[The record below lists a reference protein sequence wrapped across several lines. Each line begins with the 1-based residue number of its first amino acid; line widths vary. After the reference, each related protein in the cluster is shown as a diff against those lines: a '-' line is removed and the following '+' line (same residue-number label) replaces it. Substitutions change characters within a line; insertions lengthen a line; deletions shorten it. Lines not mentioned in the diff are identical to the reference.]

1 MRTKTVR
8 ILNIVAGILL
18 IAAGIYCLCNEDV
31 AVLSAGLMLGI
42 FMLAAGIAEI
52 VVFAGTSGMLIG
64 SGWLLLDGVLTVIM
78 SLFLL
83 FNQWFTLLSLPF
95 LFTVW
100 LMFSGI
106 SRFVSAFDLHALG
119 VRGWG
124 WVLAVGILLMGAEI
138 LFYPTAIGSEPIL
151 DCDSMPHWRRCMQGH
166 AAANIMPLIAANR
179 IGTETVQPSEDNQQ
193 QSSSLTFYG
202 SSFIADETGALVE
215 QADRENEGVLTHTFD
230 LDAIREMRH
239 SWGVFRDRRPE
250 MYGALKSF
258 GR

>member
-1 MRTKTVR
+1 MHTKTVR

-52 VVFAGTSGMLIG
+52 VVFAGTSGVLIG

-83 FNQWFTLLSLPF
+83 FNQWFTLLPLPF

-124 WVLAVGILLMGAEI
+124 WVLAVGILLMVAGFI
-138 LFYPTAIGSEPIL
+138 
-151 DCDSMPHWRRCMQGH
+151 CMMDPWVS
-166 AAANIMPLIAANR
+166 AAAV
-179 IGTETVQPSEDNQQ
+179 GVTVGMVF
-193 QSSSLTFYG
+193 L
-202 SSFIADETGALVE
+202 L
-215 QADRENEGVLTHTFD
+215 EGISAIVCACISRTKD
-230 LDAIREMRH
+230 L
-239 SWGVFRDRRPE
+239 
-250 MYGALKSF
+250 
-258 GR
+258 

>member
-42 FMLAAGIAEI
+42 FMLAAGFAEI
-52 VVFAGTSGMLIG
+52 VVFAGTSGVLIG

-95 LFTVW
+95 IFTVW

-124 WVLAVGILLMGAEI
+124 WVLAVGILLMVAGFI
-138 LFYPTAIGSEPIL
+138 
-151 DCDSMPHWRRCMQGH
+151 CMMDPWVS
-166 AAANIMPLIAANR
+166 AAAV
-179 IGTETVQPSEDNQQ
+179 GVTVGMVF
-193 QSSSLTFYG
+193 L
-202 SSFIADETGALVE
+202 L
-215 QADRENEGVLTHTFD
+215 EGISAIVCACISRTKD
-230 LDAIREMRH
+230 L
-239 SWGVFRDRRPE
+239 
-250 MYGALKSF
+250 
-258 GR
+258 

>member
-52 VVFAGTSGMLIG
+52 VVFAGTSGVLIG

-95 LFTVW
+95 IFTVW

-106 SRFVSAFDLHALG
+106 SRFVSAVDLHALG
-119 VRGWG
+119 VRSWG
-124 WVLAVGILLMGAEI
+124 WVLAVGILLMVAGFI
-138 LFYPTAIGSEPIL
+138 
-151 DCDSMPHWRRCMQGH
+151 CMMDPWVS
-166 AAANIMPLIAANR
+166 AAAV
-179 IGTETVQPSEDNQQ
+179 GVTV
-193 QSSSLTFYG
+193 G
-202 SSFIADETGALVE
+202 LVFLL
-215 QADRENEGVLTHTFD
+215 EGISAIVCACISRTKD
-230 LDAIREMRH
+230 L
-239 SWGVFRDRRPE
+239 
-250 MYGALKSF
+250 
-258 GR
+258 

>member
-52 VVFAGTSGMLIG
+52 VVFAGTSGVLIG

-124 WVLAVGILLMGAEI
+124 WVLAVGILLMVAGFI
-138 LFYPTAIGSEPIL
+138 
-151 DCDSMPHWRRCMQGH
+151 CMMDPWVS
-166 AAANIMPLIAANR
+166 AAAV
-179 IGTETVQPSEDNQQ
+179 GVTVGMAF
-193 QSSSLTFYG
+193 L
-202 SSFIADETGALVE
+202 L
-215 QADRENEGVLTHTFD
+215 EGISAIVCACISRTKD
-230 LDAIREMRH
+230 L
-239 SWGVFRDRRPE
+239 
-250 MYGALKSF
+250 
-258 GR
+258 

>member
-18 IAAGIYCLCNEDV
+18 IAAGVYCLCNEDV

-52 VVFAGTSGMLIG
+52 VVFAGTSGVLIG

-95 LFTVW
+95 IFTVW

-124 WVLAVGILLMGAEI
+124 WVLAVGILLMVAGFI
-138 LFYPTAIGSEPIL
+138 CMMDPWVSITAVG
-151 DCDSMPHWRRCMQGH
+151 M
-166 AAANIMPLIAANR
+166 
-179 IGTETVQPSEDNQQ
+179 TV
-193 QSSSLTFYG
+193 G
-202 SSFIADETGALVE
+202 LVFLL
-215 QADRENEGVLTHTFD
+215 EGVSSIIYACIPRT
-230 LDAIREMRH
+230 
-239 SWGVFRDRRPE
+239 
-250 MYGALKSF
+250 K
-258 GR
+258 

>member
-52 VVFAGTSGMLIG
+52 VVFAGTSGVLIG

-95 LFTVW
+95 IFTVW

-124 WVLAVGILLMGAEI
+124 WVLAVGILLMAVGFI
-138 LFYPTAIGSEPIL
+138 
-151 DCDSMPHWRRCMQGH
+151 CMMDPWVS
-166 AAANIMPLIAANR
+166 AAAV
-179 IGTETVQPSEDNQQ
+179 GVTV
-193 QSSSLTFYG
+193 G
-202 SSFIADETGALVE
+202 LVFLL
-215 QADRENEGVLTHTFD
+215 EGISAIVCACISRTKD
-230 LDAIREMRH
+230 L
-239 SWGVFRDRRPE
+239 
-250 MYGALKSF
+250 
-258 GR
+258 

>member
-52 VVFAGTSGMLIG
+52 VVFAGTSGVLIG

-100 LMFSGI
+100 LIFSGI

-124 WVLAVGILLMGAEI
+124 WVLAVGILLMVAGFI
-138 LFYPTAIGSEPIL
+138 
-151 DCDSMPHWRRCMQGH
+151 CMMDPWVS
-166 AAANIMPLIAANR
+166 AAAV
-179 IGTETVQPSEDNQQ
+179 GVTV
-193 QSSSLTFYG
+193 G
-202 SSFIADETGALVE
+202 LVFLL
-215 QADRENEGVLTHTFD
+215 EGIS
-230 LDAIREMRH
+230 AIVCACISRTK
-239 SWGVFRDRRPE
+239 DI
-250 MYGALKSF
+250 
-258 GR
+258 

>member
-31 AVLSAGLMLGI
+31 AVLSAGLMLGV

-95 LFTVW
+95 IFTVW

-124 WVLAVGILLMGAEI
+124 WVLAVGILLMVAGFI
-138 LFYPTAIGSEPIL
+138 
-151 DCDSMPHWRRCMQGH
+151 CMMDPWVS
-166 AAANIMPLIAANR
+166 AAAV
-179 IGTETVQPSEDNQQ
+179 GVTV
-193 QSSSLTFYG
+193 G
-202 SSFIADETGALVE
+202 LVFLL
-215 QADRENEGVLTHTFD
+215 EGISAIVYACISRTKD
-230 LDAIREMRH
+230 L
-239 SWGVFRDRRPE
+239 
-250 MYGALKSF
+250 
-258 GR
+258 

>member
-100 LMFSGI
+100 LIFSGI

-124 WVLAVGILLMGAEI
+124 WVLAVGILLMVAGFI
-138 LFYPTAIGSEPIL
+138 
-151 DCDSMPHWRRCMQGH
+151 CMMDPWVS
-166 AAANIMPLIAANR
+166 AAAV
-179 IGTETVQPSEDNQQ
+179 GVTV
-193 QSSSLTFYG
+193 G
-202 SSFIADETGALVE
+202 LVFLL
-215 QADRENEGVLTHTFD
+215 EGISAIVCACISRTKD
-230 LDAIREMRH
+230 L
-239 SWGVFRDRRPE
+239 
-250 MYGALKSF
+250 
-258 GR
+258 

>member
-52 VVFAGTSGMLIG
+52 VVFAGTSGVLIG

-95 LFTVW
+95 IFTVW

-119 VRGWG
+119 VRRWG
-124 WVLAVGILLMGAEI
+124 WVLAVGILLMAAGFI
-138 LFYPTAIGSEPIL
+138 
-151 DCDSMPHWRRCMQGH
+151 CMMDPWVSV
-166 AAANIMPLIAANR
+166 AAM
-179 IGTETVQPSEDNQQ
+179 GMTVGIVF
-193 QSSSLTFYG
+193 L
-202 SSFIADETGALVE
+202 L
-215 QADRENEGVLTHTFD
+215 EGVSSIVYACISRTKD
-230 LDAIREMRH
+230 I
-239 SWGVFRDRRPE
+239 
-250 MYGALKSF
+250 
-258 GR
+258 

>member
-1 MRTKTVR
+1 MCTKTVR

-52 VVFAGTSGMLIG
+52 VVFAGTSGVLIG

-95 LFTVW
+95 IFTVW

-124 WVLAVGILLMGAEI
+124 WVLAVGILLMPAGFI
-138 LFYPTAIGSEPIL
+138 
-151 DCDSMPHWRRCMQGH
+151 CMMDPWVS
-166 AAANIMPLIAANR
+166 AAAV
-179 IGTETVQPSEDNQQ
+179 GVTV
-193 QSSSLTFYG
+193 G
-202 SSFIADETGALVE
+202 LVFLL
-215 QADRENEGVLTHTFD
+215 EGISAIVCACISRTKD
-230 LDAIREMRH
+230 L
-239 SWGVFRDRRPE
+239 
-250 MYGALKSF
+250 
-258 GR
+258 